1 MITTVLFDLGGV
13 IVRTEDRGPRMTL
26 AEEYGMDF
34 WELSDIVYRTES
46 ARMATLGRV
55 TAEEHWKNLQDRLE
69 LADEEVEVFERRFW
83 GGDELDETLVDF
95 IRDLN
100 QEYTTA
106 LLSNAWDNLRT
117 LMKELWK
124 IDRLFDRVFISAE
137 LNLAKPDDR
146 IYQYVI
152 KELGVPPSEIVFLDD
167 FKENVRAARENGLH
181 AIHYRNREQG
191 LAELRELLDQ
201 TDLEQD
207 ASRGV

>member
-13 IVRTEDRGPRMTL
+13 IVRTEDRGPRQEL
-26 AEEYGMDF
+26 AEEFEMDF
-34 WELSDIVYRTES
+34 WELSDLVYRTES
-46 ARMATLGRV
+46 ARKATVGEV
-55 TAEEHWKNLQDRLE
+55 SAEEHWGHLQRKLE
-69 LADEEVEVFERRFW
+69 LDDREVTRFERRFW
-83 GGDELDETLVDF
+83 GGDELDETLVEF
-95 IRDLN
+95 IRGLH

-124 IDRLFDRVFISAE
+124 IDQLFDRVFISAE

-207 ASRGV
+207 ASRDV

>member
-55 TAEEHWKNLQDRLE
+55 TAEEHWKSLQDHLE

-83 GGDELDETLVDF
+83 GGDELDETLVEF

-117 LMKELWK
+117 LMKELWE
-124 IDRLFDRVFISAE
+124 IDQLFDHVFISAE

-146 IYQYVI
+146 IYQHVI
-152 KELGVPPSEIVFLDD
+152 QELGVPPSEIVFLDD

-201 TDLEQD
+201 TDLDQE